1 MSTALGPK
9 ATTGGG
15 EGVKIMKR
23 VDTAQPVHEKVPF
36 MGQIKHWA
44 NRPMPEVAIDSVQH
58 YIGSMQNNLEVNQLI
73 SRPTCPVV
81 T

>member
-9 ATTGGG
+9 ATIGGG
-15 EGVKIMKR
+15 DGDNKKKR
-23 VDTAQPVHEKVPF
+23 VERAQPNSEKVPF

-58 YIGSMQNNLEVNQLI
+58 YIGSMQNNLDVNQLI